1 MIAGLA
7 LQAFTLL
14 IFILLC
20 VDFAVRTRRRYTS
33 MGQDA
38 FDQNPILASVRGD
51 WKFKGFLA
59 ALALA
64 TVCIFWRS
72 VYRCVELGE
81 GWQGDLIRHQWLF
94 VGFEGV
100 MVIVA
105 CLGLN
110 VFHPAYCFKEGVL
123 GAGGIGARWGKKNKG
138 EREVNMSSGSGSDME
153 SSKREPYTGIG
164 AA

>member
-7 LQAFTLL
+7 FQAFTLL
-14 IFILLC
+14 IFMLLC
-20 VDFAVRTRRRYTS
+20 VDFAMRTHRRYRS
-33 MGQDA
+33 MGESA
-38 FDQNPILASVRGD
+38 FDQNPTLASVRGN

-64 TVCIFWRS
+64 TICIFWRS

-81 GWQGDLIRHQWLF
+81 GWEGDLIRHQWLF

-105 CLGLN
+105 CLALN
-110 VFHPAYCFKEGVL
+110 IFHPAYCFKEGVL
-123 GAGGIGARWGKKNKG
+123 GAGGIRSMWGKKNKG
-138 EREVNMSSGSGSDME
+138 DVNVSSGSGSDME
-153 SSKREPYTGIG
+153 PSKELYTGVSG
-164 AA
+164 A